1 METGAYTTE
10 YMEEIDAH
18 AFKLNRLS
26 RDCSFML
33 TLWLHMEEA
42 PLEKFEEWL
51 HSFFN
56 VCDKMIETIG
66 KVYYF
71 ERKLPASV
79 LLMLM
84 SRKLDI
90 EALKEGWDDEVFT
103 AERLKT
109 KDQDVLGE
117 IYGGKLLE
125 KFRDIDWMEILDFSK
140 EKRFNK

>member
-1 METGAYTTE
+1 MKTAAYTTE

-18 AFKLNRLS
+18 ALKLNRLS

-33 TLWLHMEEA
+33 SLWTYMDEV
-42 PLEKFEEWL
+42 PLENFEEWL
-51 HSFFN
+51 ESFFN
-56 VCDKMIETIG
+56 LCDKMMETIG

-90 EALKEGWDDEVFT
+90 EALKDDWDEEAFT

-109 KDQDVLGE
+109 KDPEVLGD
-117 IYGGKLLE
+117 IYGRKLLE
-125 KFRDIDWMEILDFSK
+125 KFRDIDWLEFIDFTK
-140 EKRFNK
+140 EKRMNK